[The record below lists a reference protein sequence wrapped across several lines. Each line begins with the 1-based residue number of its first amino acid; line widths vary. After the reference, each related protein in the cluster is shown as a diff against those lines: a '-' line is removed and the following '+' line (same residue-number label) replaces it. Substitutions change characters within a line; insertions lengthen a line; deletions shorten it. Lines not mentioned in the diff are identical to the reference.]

1 MPTDSG
7 STLRLWPVAAA
18 LLLALT
24 LAACGGGSG
33 EPAATAVEEP
43 TEGLTGEPTGAE
55 PTEPIETGEPGAA
68 LPFDS
73 FHYVVDLEFVIDE
86 PNGDEQSA
94 ISGRVEGD
102 YVAPDSHSFV
112 SRFEFG
118 GIGGSQEIVLIDDDA
133 WYRQGG
139 GAWRATTASDPDVA
153 DAIDLTSADPDFIY
167 DPEFASDLAA
177 IDSETETVAGVQTR
191 RYFIPQDAVD
201 TLAQLLGPDFL
212 SAESGLLS
220 FEMTVWLEEES
231 GALVKA
237 ELSATGTPALL
248 GTDFPL
254 EISADATISI
264 SLTLT
269 LSRINDPSIEVGPP
283 A

>member
-1 MPTDSG
+1 MVRHI
-7 STLRLWPVAAA
+7 RLIA
-18 LLLALT
+18 LLLGAMLALG
-24 LAACGGGSG
+24 LFAACDDGDG

-43 TEGLTGEPTGAE
+43 TEGPTGEPTGAE

-73 FHYVVDLEFVIDE
+73 FHYVVDFEFVIDE
-86 PNGDEQSA
+86 PNGDEQTA

-112 SRFEFG
+112 NRFEFG
-118 GIGGSQEIVLIDDDA
+118 GVGGSQEIVLIDDDA

-153 DAIDLTSADPDFIY
+153 GAIDLTSADPDFLY
-167 DPEFASDLAA
+167 DPEFAQNIAVLDSV
-177 IDSETETVAGVQTR
+177 SETLSGVQTR
-191 RYFIPQDAVD
+191 RYHIPKEAVN
-201 TLAQLLGPDFL
+201 TLGKLLGEEFL
-212 SAESGLLS
+212 NNLNGLQD

-237 ELSATGTPALL
+237 ELSATGTPDLFGGSAP
-248 GTDFPL
+248 F
-254 EISADATISI
+254 EIDPNATLNISM
-264 SLTLT
+264 
-269 LSRINDPSIEVGPP
+269 RINVTQINDASIEIEPP
-283 A
+283 V